1 MKDSDAFNKYVN
13 ILAAG
18 CNTCKSSGNNCN
30 SKAKC
35 NAGCNSCSC
44 DSGSGYKCKC
54 AKKLDDKPRS
64 SSAQDD
70 GCFCRKCNAFL
81 TMVEPDNVGDG
92 KSICYDCANP
102 W

>member
-1 MKDSDAFNKYVN
+1 MNKNDAFNKYVN

-18 CNTCKSSGNNCN
+18 CNTCKSSGQNCN
-30 SKAKC
+30 SKAKG

-44 DSGSGYKCKC
+44 DSKCKSC
-54 AKKLDDKPRS
+54 AKKTDEEKPRS
-64 SSAQDD
+64 SSVQDD

-81 TMVEPDNVGDG
+81 TMVEPDNKGDG
-92 KSICYDCANP
+92 KAICYDCANP